1 MHYSLLSLGKGLAL
15 YKNVTSYYDDGN
27 EAQRFINSK
36 LSTMLFMIYKQD
48 MYSNESESGV

>member
-15 YKNVTSYYDDGN
+15 YKNVTSYYGDGN